1 MAHVNRHRSS
11 WIAGLLFAAAIAV
24 SLAIFVDAGLSLPVY
39 LLASSIVL
47 FDGIDIAVR
56 LLMRHNANR
65 REASLIVPA
74 GRARPFAICL
84 SVYNMEHDVDT
95 LLDNLGP
102 YRANVWIVDDAST
115 DATVSRL
122 RAAGWRV
129 FAAETNQKKPAAIHL
144 LLKQLPAEIRTVL
157 VMDPDVSL
165 PDNLAERIHAFQA
178 SGAAALCPKVTVR
191 PDGYLAELQHIEYAL
206 SFDLGRHSL
215 TPQTVTSGVALY
227 DRRALETAL
236 QHHSLSVY
244 GEDLENAVVLLGE
257 GSDIIYDPS
266 LVVETEGKRN
276 LHGWFSQ
283 RVGWSF
289 SLLKVYAEH
298 FGDVRRIIRRSPYSF
313 YQFGVYFMVLSML
326 LWPFKL
332 LSIALLAYSA
342 MNGVE
347 ELLALDLISNNSFN
361 HPAYFAAL
369 YVKYSFI
376 VLAAYVLVT
385 PARNLTRGLLFMPI
399 FFLYCIALVVPTGI
413 GYLNW
418 ITLRLFGW
426 RLYNDHYD
434 NKPILGRQ
442 RRYV

>member
-1 MAHVNRHRSS
+1 M
-11 WIAGLLFAAAIAV
+11 
-24 SLAIFVDAGLSLPVY
+24 
-39 LLASSIVL
+39 
-47 FDGIDIAVR
+47 
-56 LLMRHNANR
+56 
-65 REASLIVPA
+65 
-74 GRARPFAICL
+74 
-84 SVYNMEHDVDT
+84 
-95 LLDNLGP
+95 
-102 YRANVWIVDDAST
+102 
-115 DATVSRL
+115 
-122 RAAGWRV
+122 
-129 FAAETNQKKPAAIHL
+129 
-144 LLKQLPAEIRTVL
+144 
-157 VMDPDVSL
+157 
-165 PDNLAERIHAFQA
+165 
-178 SGAAALCPKVTVR
+178 
-191 PDGYLAELQHIEYAL
+191 
-206 SFDLGRHSL
+206 
-215 TPQTVTSGVALY
+215 
-227 DRRALETAL
+227 
-236 QHHSLSVY
+236 
-244 GEDLENAVVLLGE
+244 VLLGE
-257 GSDIIYDPS
+257 GNDIIYDPS

-342 MNGVE
+342 MNGVD

-413 GYLNW
+413 GYQNW

>member
-1 MAHVNRHRSS
+1 M
-11 WIAGLLFAAAIAV
+11 LFAAAMAASV
-24 SLAIFVDAGLSLPVY
+24 AIFVDAGLSLPVY

-47 FDGIDIAVR
+47 LDGIDIAVR
-56 LLMRHNANR
+56 LLMRYNANR
-65 REASLIVPA
+65 RKQRLDAPD
-74 GRARPFAICL
+74 GRVRPFAICL

-95 LLDNLGP
+95 LLENLGP
-102 YRANVWIVDDAST
+102 YRSNVWIIDDAST
-115 DATVSRL
+115 DATVPRL

-157 VMDPDVSL
+157 VMDPDVRL
-165 PDNLAERIHAFQA
+165 PDNLAERINAFQA
-178 SGAAALCPKVTVR
+178 SGAAALCPKITVR

-215 TPQTVTSGVALY
+215 TPHTVTSGVALY
-227 DRRALETAL
+227 DRRALDTAL
-236 QHHSLSVY
+236 EHHSLSVY

-257 GSDIIYDPS
+257 GNDIIYDPT
-266 LVVETEGKRN
+266 LVVETEGKRDIK
-276 LHGWFSQ
+276 GWFSQ

-298 FGDVRRIIRRSPYSF
+298 FADVRRIIRRSPYSF
-313 YQFGVYFMVLSML
+313 YQFGIYFMVLSML
-326 LWPFKL
+326 LWPFKIA
-332 LSIALLAYSA
+332 SIALLTYSA
-342 MNGVE
+342 VNGVD
-347 ELLALDLISNNSFN
+347 ELLALDLIPNNSLN

-385 PARNLTRGLLFMPI
+385 PARDVARGLLFMP
-399 FFLYCIALVVPTGI
+399 FFFPYCVALVIPTGI

-418 ITLRLFGW
+418 ITLRLFGR
-426 RLYNDHYD
+426 RLYDDHYD
-434 NKPILGRQ
+434 SKPLLGRQ
-442 RRYV
+442 QQNV